1 MKVLLTGNRGYIG
14 TVLSPM
20 LQERGHEVHGL
31 DTDLFAACTFY
42 GDIPDVPTTIKDS
55 RDIEPGDVEGFDAI
69 IHLAG
74 LSNDPLG
81 DFRPGITD
89 EVNAQA
95 SIRLA
100 KLAKD
105 AGVERYLFAS
115 SCSNYGA
122 AGDDFLTEESDFNPV
137 TPYGVSKVD
146 VERAVGPMASD
157 GFSPTF
163 LRASTAYGCSPRLR
177 FDLVVNNLTAWAFTT
192 GRVLIKSDGTPW
204 RPLVHVEDIAR
215 AYVAILEADQE
226 LVHGKAF
233 NVGSTTENYRVS
245 EVARLVEKIV
255 PGCEIEFA
263 EDGGPDKRCYR
274 VNCEELA
281 TTLHGFKP
289 QWTVERGIKQ
299 LYEQYVESGLTLEDF
314 EGQRFQRIAHLKS
327 LVADG
332 RVDDEFRWVK

>member
-14 TVLSPM
+14 CVLSQM
-20 LQERGHEVHGL
+20 LVDNGHDVIGL
-31 DTDLFAACTFY
+31 DSDLFGACTFY
-42 GDIPDVPTTIKDS
+42 GSVPPIQTSMKDV
-55 RDIEPGDVEGFDAI
+55 RDADVSDLRGVDAV

-81 DFRPGITD
+81 DFRPGLTEEI
-89 EVNAQA
+89 NAKA

-100 KLAKD
+100 EMAKE
-105 AGVERYLFAS
+105 AGVSRFIFAS

-122 AGDDFLTEESDFNPV
+122 AGDDFLIESADFNPV
-137 TPYGVSKVD
+137 TPYGHSKVA
-146 VERAVGPMASD
+146 VEHAVAPLASD
-157 GFSPTF
+157 EFSPVF

-192 GRVLIKSDGTPW
+192 GKVHIKSDGTPW

-215 AYVAILEADQE
+215 AYVATLEADRE
-226 LVHGKAF
+226 IVHGQSY

-245 EVARLVEKIV
+245 DVAKLVEKIV
-255 PGCEIEFA
+255 PNCEIEFS

-274 VNCEELA
+274 VDCNKIA
-281 TTLHGFKP
+281 TELHGFKP

-314 EGQRFQRIAHLKS
+314 EGKRFQRISHLQHLLAS
-327 LVADG
+327 S
-332 RVDDEFRWVK
+332 RVDEKFRWVA